1 MISGV
6 TNTSEFSNYKIQDLT
21 IKKNNVYIPESFFTD
36 NDIVFFL
43 NHEEFIKTYPNY
55 YKLELEKK
63 EVFFLETKSFLIEEK
78 NKLIKSYKKIKYL
91 DLLINK
97 IAIDKRDTENHTIT
111 YEIIQKKKLSIKNFL
126 DFDSIKNID
135 NKILSLMKISYSK
148 FNTKSE
154 LDKEIRITFLKKAI
168 EDTFSEDEITFV
180 DVINKFERLI
190 QQYEII
196 VRAYIEELNTEKI
209 KYDYEKRIQEINEKL
224 SSMVGDIHTKQIILP
239 IAFVIGVA
247 QIKSDTSF
255 FIAIMILLGLTLFTS
270 LLTMYSGTQKKL
282 IHTIEKN
289 VEYWE
294 SFYENNLNSLYINDI
309 SSRIN
314 NIKDIIKKVKNNMF
328 WTIFFSWSLIVL
340 FMVYIVFKY

>member
-1 MISGV
+1 M
-6 TNTSEFSNYKIQDLT
+6 
-21 IKKNNVYIPESFFTD
+21 
-36 NDIVFFL
+36 
-43 NHEEFIKTYPNY
+43 
-55 YKLELEKK
+55 
-63 EVFFLETKSFLIEEK
+63 
-78 NKLIKSYKKIKYL
+78 
-91 DLLINK
+91 
-97 IAIDKRDTENHTIT
+97 R
-111 YEIIQKKKLSIKNFL
+111 
-126 DFDSIKNID
+126 
-135 NKILSLMKISYSK
+135 ISYSR

-168 EDTFSEDEITFV
+168 EDTFTEDEITFV

-255 FIAIMILLGLTLFTS
+255 FIAVMIFFGLSLFTS
-270 LLTMYSGTQKKL
+270 LLTMYRNTQTKL
-282 IHTIEKN
+282 IQTIEKN

-294 SFYENNLNSLYINDI
+294 DFYKTNLKSLYKNDI

-314 NIKDIIKKVKNNMF
+314 NIRDIIEKVKGNMYH
-328 WTIFFSWSLIVL
+328 TIFFSWTLIVL
-340 FMVYIVFKY
+340 FMVYIIFQYSIK

>member
-1 MISGV
+1 M
-6 TNTSEFSNYKIQDLT
+6 
-21 IKKNNVYIPESFFTD
+21 
-36 NDIVFFL
+36 
-43 NHEEFIKTYPNY
+43 
-55 YKLELEKK
+55 
-63 EVFFLETKSFLIEEK
+63 
-78 NKLIKSYKKIKYL
+78 
-91 DLLINK
+91 
-97 IAIDKRDTENHTIT
+97 
-111 YEIIQKKKLSIKNFL
+111 
-126 DFDSIKNID
+126 DSIKNID
-135 NKILSLMKISYSK
+135 NKILSLMRISYSR

-239 IAFVIGVA
+239 IAFVIGIA
-247 QIKSDTSF
+247 QIKHDTSF
-255 FIAIMILLGLTLFTS
+255 LIAIMIFFGLSLFTS
-270 LLTMYSGTQKKL
+270 LLTMYRNTQTKL

-294 SFYENNLNSLYINDI
+294 DFYKTNLKSLYKNDI
-309 SSRIN
+309 SSRIY
-314 NIKDIIKKVKNNMF
+314 NIKGIIEKVKDNMF
-328 WTIFFSWSLIVL
+328 HTIFFSWLLIIL
-340 FMVYIVFKY
+340 FLIYIIFQYSK

>member
-1 MISGV
+1 
-6 TNTSEFSNYKIQDLT
+6 
-21 IKKNNVYIPESFFTD
+21 
-36 NDIVFFL
+36 
-43 NHEEFIKTYPNY
+43 
-55 YKLELEKK
+55 
-63 EVFFLETKSFLIEEK
+63 
-78 NKLIKSYKKIKYL
+78 
-91 DLLINK
+91 
-97 IAIDKRDTENHTIT
+97 
-111 YEIIQKKKLSIKNFL
+111 
-126 DFDSIKNID
+126 
-135 NKILSLMKISYSK
+135 MKISYSR

-180 DVINKFERLI
+180 DIINKFERLI

-255 FIAIMILLGLTLFTS
+255 FIAIMIFFGLCLFTS
-270 LLTMYSGTQKKL
+270 LLTMYRNTQTKL
-282 IHTIEKN
+282 IYTIEKN
-289 VEYWE
+289 IEYWE
-294 SFYENNLNSLYINDI
+294 DFYKTNLKSLYKNDI

-314 NIKDIIKKVKNNMF
+314 TIKDIIEKVKDNMYH
-328 WTIFFSWSLIVL
+328 TILFSWILIVL
-340 FMVYIVFKY
+340 FMVYIIFQYSIK

>member
-1 MISGV
+1 M
-6 TNTSEFSNYKIQDLT
+6 
-21 IKKNNVYIPESFFTD
+21 
-36 NDIVFFL
+36 
-43 NHEEFIKTYPNY
+43 
-55 YKLELEKK
+55 
-63 EVFFLETKSFLIEEK
+63 
-78 NKLIKSYKKIKYL
+78 
-91 DLLINK
+91 
-97 IAIDKRDTENHTIT
+97 R
-111 YEIIQKKKLSIKNFL
+111 
-126 DFDSIKNID
+126 
-135 NKILSLMKISYSK
+135 ISYSR

-239 IAFVIGVA
+239 IAFVIGIA
-247 QIKSDTSF
+247 QIKHDTSF
-255 FIAIMILLGLTLFTS
+255 FIAIMIFFGLSLFTS
-270 LLTMYSGTQKKL
+270 LLTMYRSTQTKL

-294 SFYENNLNSLYINDI
+294 DFYKTNLKSLYKNDI
-309 SSRIN
+309 SSRIQS
-314 NIKDIIKKVKNNMF
+314 IKCIIEKVKDNMF
-328 WTIFFSWSLIVL
+328 HTIFFSWLLIIL
-340 FMVYIVFKY
+340 FLVYIIFQYSK

>member
-1 MISGV
+1 M
-6 TNTSEFSNYKIQDLT
+6 
-21 IKKNNVYIPESFFTD
+21 
-36 NDIVFFL
+36 
-43 NHEEFIKTYPNY
+43 
-55 YKLELEKK
+55 ELEKK
-63 EVFFLETKSFLIEEK
+63 EVFFLETKSFLIEVK
-78 NKLIKSYKKIKYL
+78 DKLIISYKNIKYL

-126 DFDSIKNID
+126 DFDSIINID
-135 NKILSLMKISYSK
+135 SKILSLMRMSYSR

-224 SSMVGDIHTKQIILP
+224 SSMIGDIHTKQIILP
-239 IAFVIGVA
+239 IAFVIGIA
-247 QIKSDTSF
+247 QIKPDTSF
-255 FIAIMILLGLTLFTS
+255 FIAIMIFFGLSLFTS
-270 LLTMYSGTQKKL
+270 LLTMYRNTQTKL
-282 IHTIEKN
+282 IQTIEKN
-289 VEYWE
+289 LEYWE
-294 SFYENNLNSLYINDI
+294 DFYKTNLKSLYRNDI

-314 NIKDIIKKVKNNMF
+314 NIRDIIEKVKDNMYH
-328 WTIFFSWSLIVL
+328 TIFFSWTLIIL
-340 FMVYIVFKY
+340 FLIYIIFQYSK